1 MKNFVSLVSSA
12 ALLSLVSCGNQTGNS
27 SQSTTRN
34 LLQVDAGQYEATLI
48 PLNAHLAGDS
58 AGRAVVKVQGDEFQ
72 VEVSISGSRA
82 QTSHPQRIHIM
93 DSCPTLSSDINKDGV
108 IDAVEGTSSYGPALI
123 PLDGDLSVQVDK
135 EVKYPV
141 SDFSGNYFYRQQ
153 TSMKEM
159 MNDLIS
165 KDGDL
170 NDNLV
175 KLTSRLNLAGR
186 QVVIYGTDQQTAIP
200 ETVATINGEDKHS
213 SLPIACGTLI
223 KVAVPEDGSDTD
235 GGKD

>member
-1 MKNFVSLVSSA
+1 MKNLVSLVSCA
-12 ALLSLVSCGNQTGNS
+12 ALFGLASCGNQNGGS

-34 LLQVDAGQYEATLI
+34 LLEAGAGQYEATLI

-58 AGRAVVKVQGDEFQ
+58 AGRAVVKVLGDEFQ
-72 VEVSISGSRA
+72 VEVSVSGSHA

-93 DSCPTLSSDINKDGV
+93 DSCPTLSSDTNKDGV
-108 IDAVEGTSSYGPALI
+108 IDAVEGNLAYGPALI
-123 PLDGDLSVQVDK
+123 PLDGDLSVQK
-135 EVKYPV
+135 ENEVKYPV

-153 TSMKEM
+153 TSMKDM
-159 MNDLIS
+159 LSDLMA
-165 KDGDL
+165 KDGDI

-175 KLTSRLNLAGR
+175 KLTSRLSLAGR
-186 QVVIYGTDQQTAIP
+186 QVVIYGTDQATSIP

-213 SLPIACGTLI
+213 SLPIACGTLV
-223 KVAVPEDGSDTD
+223 KVDVPEDGSDTD